1 MLEYV
6 EKLMENGYAYETSL
20 NSIHTLM
27 VSTSYKYFLHTN
39 VPTIQIT
46 TANTATS
53 FSTNF
58 AGVILRSAVCFPF
71 AAKALAS
78 IANVLSSIPVIELI
92 ITGNNTGKIDFIFT
106 IKLPSVS
113 IPLAL

>member
-1 MLEYV
+1 
-6 EKLMENGYAYETSL
+6 
-20 NSIHTLM
+20 M

-39 VPTIQIT
+39 VPVIHMTI
-46 TANTATS
+46 ANTAIS
-53 FSTNF
+53 FSISF
-58 AGVILRSAVCFPF
+58 AGAILRSAVCFPF

-92 ITGNNTGKIDFIFT
+92 ITGNNTGKMDFTFT